1 MINVIE
7 NAIMDFNLKFQKKAE
22 AWNMMHGPSSLW
34 RAELK
39 PLIEDEMSSPG
50 ENVKEEYII
59 AFMHIKTQYLSL
71 IPTKP
76 RVISKAPRSSRITP
90 ISGCVGMKENDLDS
104 RLRDK
109 QEQGNSRLFEWG
121 RQTVPAPPA
130 WATRRIMRM
139 EDLS

>member
-1 MINVIE
+1 
-7 NAIMDFNLKFQKKAE
+7 
-22 AWNMMHGPSSLW
+22 
-34 RAELK
+34 
-39 PLIEDEMSSPG
+39 
-50 ENVKEEYII
+50 
-59 AFMHIKTQYLSL
+59 MHIKTQYPSL
-71 IPTKP
+71 IPTNPGWPVKHREAAEELP
-76 RVISKAPRSSRITP
+76 SG
-90 ISGCVGMKENDLDS
+90 GCVGMKENDLDS